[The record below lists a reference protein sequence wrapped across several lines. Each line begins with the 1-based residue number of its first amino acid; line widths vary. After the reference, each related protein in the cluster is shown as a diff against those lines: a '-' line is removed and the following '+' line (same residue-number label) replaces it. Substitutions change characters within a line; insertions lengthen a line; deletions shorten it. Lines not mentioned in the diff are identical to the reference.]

1 MTLVRTFKAALAG
14 VAATPRQLLID
25 GCWSDAAD
33 GGTMPTINPATGL
46 PLAEV
51 ACGGAADI
59 DLAVTAAR
67 RAFEGP
73 WSATTPYDRQR
84 ILLRLADLIEAN
96 YDTIA
101 LLDSLDMGVPIT
113 RARAG
118 RHSAPQLLRYYAG
131 VIPTLRG
138 ETISPSVPGAPFVAT
153 LREPVGVVGAI
164 TPWNAP
170 FRMCVWKA
178 GPALA
183 AGCTIILKPAE
194 QSPLSA
200 LYFGQLCLEAG
211 VPPGVV
217 NVVPGMAEAGKRL
230 AEHPGVD
237 KISFTGSTGTGQ
249 HIIRA
254 SAVNVKR
261 LSLELGGKS
270 AHIILNDADLDLAA
284 PAAAQAVF
292 QNSGQICSAGTRLF
306 VEDAIHDEFVERVL
320 AETAALRM
328 GDPLDPETQLGPLVD
343 QAQKATV
350 QRYISVGLSE
360 GARLLAGGA
369 DVQEKALAAGSFVP
383 PTVFAGVRDD
393 MTIAREEIFG
403 PVLSIL
409 RFSDRDEV
417 IRRANASE
425 YGLGAGLWTRDVG
438 AAHGLGRRL
447 RAGTV
452 WVNCYQMMDPAV
464 PFGGYRLSGYGR
476 ESGYGHVHEFLETK
490 ALWIR

>member
-1 MTLVRTFKAALAG
+1 MTLARTFNAALAG
-14 VAATPRQLLID
+14 IASTPRQLLID
-25 GCWSDAAD
+25 GRWCDAVD
-33 GGTMPTINPATGL
+33 GATMVTVNPATGL
-46 PLAEV
+46 KLAEI
-51 ACGGAADI
+51 ACGAASDI
-59 DLAVTAAR
+59 DIAVTAAR

-84 ILLRLADLIEAN
+84 ILLRLADLVEAN

-101 LLDSLDMGVPIT
+101 LLDSLDMGAPIT
-113 RARAG
+113 RTRAG
-118 RHSAPQLLRYYAG
+118 RHTAPQLLRYYAG
-131 VIPTLRG
+131 VVPTLRG
-138 ETISPSVPGAPFVAT
+138 ETITPSVPGAPFVAT

-200 LYFGQLCLEAG
+200 LLFGQLCLEAG

-217 NVVPGMAEAGKRL
+217 NVVPGMADAGQRL
-230 AEHPGVD
+230 AEHPDVD
-237 KISFTGSTGTGQ
+237 KISFTGSTRTGQ

-254 SAVNVKR
+254 SAGNLKR

-270 AHIILNDADLDLAA
+270 AHIILGDADLDLAA

-306 VEDAIHDEFVERVL
+306 VEDSIHDAFVERAL

-328 GDPLDPETQLGPLVD
+328 GDPLDPGTQIGPLVD
-343 QAQKATV
+343 EAQKATV
-350 QRYISVGLSE
+350 ERYIESGLAE
-360 GARLLAGGA
+360 GANLLAGGTS
-369 DVQEKALAAGSFVP
+369 VQEAALAAGSFVA
-383 PTVFAGVRDD
+383 PTVFSGVRDD

-425 YGLGAGLWTRDVG
+425 YGLGAGLWTRDVS

-452 WVNCYQMMDPAV
+452 WVNCYQLMDPAV
-464 PFGGYRLSGYGR
+464 PFGGYKLSGYGR
-476 ESGYGHVHEFLETK
+476 ESGYDHVHEFLETK
-490 ALWIR
+490 AIWIR